1 MTTTTT
7 NRRISELLV
16 QESQRTH
23 YKSIHLL
30 YRIPSRGVQS
40 KLSPF
45 PTEAHREEVVC
56 SRLHITFVAKVE
68 VEVMSPRLRR
78 FLGRLCCV

>member
-7 NRRISELLV
+7 NRRIFELLV

-30 YRIPSRGVQS
+30 YRIPFRAVQS
-40 KLSPF
+40 KISPF
-45 PTEAHREEVVC
+45 PTEAHREEVC